1 MGDALIFLMVMA
13 YLAAL
18 FGLVWVFASAG
29 SRYVRRK
36 LGRVVV
42 GNVKDD
48 LKSGLAGIGSAV
60 SGLVG
65 CLGGLIGPPV
75 DRPQPRRAILH
86 DLAREAHVGS
96 GVKGESHESTG

>member
-18 FGLVWVFASAG
+18 FGLVWVLASAG

-42 GNVKDD
+42 GNVKDE
-48 LKSGLAGIGSAV
+48 LKSGLAGIGSGVA
-60 SGLVG
+60 GLVG
-65 CLGGLIGPPV
+65 CLGGLIGCLLSIV
-75 DRPQPRRAILH
+75 LGLVALFFVIWL
-86 DLAREAHVGS
+86 EKV
-96 GVKGESHESTG
+96 

>member
-18 FGLVWVFASAG
+18 FGLVWVLASAG

-42 GNVKDD
+42 GNAKDD
-48 LKSGLAGIGSAV
+48 LKSGLAGIGSGVA
-60 SGLVG
+60 GLVG
-65 CLGGLIGPPV
+65 CLGGLIGCLLSIV
-75 DRPQPRRAILH
+75 LGLVALFFVIWL
-86 DLAREAHVGS
+86 EKV
-96 GVKGESHESTG
+96 

>member
-13 YLAAL
+13 YLGAL
-18 FGLVWVFASAG
+18 FGLVWVLASAG

-48 LKSGLAGIGSAV
+48 LKSGLAGIGSGV

-65 CLGGLIGPPV
+65 CLGGLIGCLLSIV
-75 DRPQPRRAILH
+75 LGLVALFFVIWL
-86 DLAREAHVGS
+86 
-96 GVKGESHESTG
+96 VKM

>member
-18 FGLVWVFASAG
+18 FGLVWVLASAG

-48 LKSGLAGIGSAV
+48 LESGLAGIGSGV

-65 CLGGLIGPPV
+65 CLGGLIGCLLSIV
-75 DRPQPRRAILH
+75 LGLVALFFMIWL
-86 DLAREAHVGS
+86 
-96 GVKGESHESTG
+96 VKV

>member
-18 FGLVWVFASAG
+18 FGLVWVLASAG

-48 LKSGLAGIGSAV
+48 LKSGLAGIGSG

-65 CLGGLIGPPV
+65 CLGGLIGCLLSIV
-75 DRPQPRRAILH
+75 LGLVALFFVIWL
-86 DLAREAHVGS
+86 
-96 GVKGESHESTG
+96 VKV